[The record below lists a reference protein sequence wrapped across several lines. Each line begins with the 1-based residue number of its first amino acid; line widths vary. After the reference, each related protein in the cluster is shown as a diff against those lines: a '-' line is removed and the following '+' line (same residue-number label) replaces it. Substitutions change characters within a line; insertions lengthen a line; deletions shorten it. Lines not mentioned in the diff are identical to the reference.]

1 MNTAK
6 KRRPRKARPPPAPS
20 RDLAVIGAEKWD
32 WESLFMSVL
41 GPDPSTR
48 LVLVA
53 IRMRLN
59 AEFGLT
65 AWPGQPYI
73 AKLTGLKERAV
84 RTHIAMAEHA
94 GWITVRKR
102 YNGSSIYTPT
112 VPDDLVEFIKS
123 KPWDVDPTWERPAN
137 LAKAARKVC
146 NAHVTIAR
154 EIERPADIAKAP
166 ANLAKAPANNDIAT
180 GNICQSDRQIQPPK
194 QLSKQLLKQL
204 EKQLPNVQSQ
214 KATATR
220 VPRYQVDKV
229 EADRLDRLDLA
240 NHFMVTHRNWPR
252 LQVAQRFAVHI
263 DDLADAP
270 Q

>member
-1 MNTAK
+1 MK
-6 KRRPRKARPPPAPS
+6 LV
-20 RDLAVIGAEKWD
+20 DIEGAEKRD

-59 AEFGLT
+59 AEKGLT

-84 RTHIAMAEHA
+84 RTHIASAA
-94 GWITVRKR
+94 RGGWITIRKR
-102 YNGSSIYTPT
+102 YNGSSVYTPT

-123 KPWDVDPTWERPAN
+123 KPWDDPKWERPAN
-137 LAKAARKVC
+137 IADRSKPQRPANIADRKQS
-146 NAHVTIAR
+146 AMTGDDQT
-154 EIERPADIAKAP
+154 PADIAKAP
-166 ANLAKAPANNDIAT
+166 ANNAPAT

-194 QLSKQLLKQL
+194 LLSKQLLKRL
-204 EKQLPNVQSQ
+204 EKQLPKVESQ
-214 KATATR
+214 KPTATR
-220 VPRYQVDKV
+220 GPRYTVDKV
-229 EADRLDRLDLA
+229 EADRLDRIDRA
-240 NHFMVTHRNWPR
+240 NYFMVIHRNWPR

-263 DDLADAP
+263 DDLQEMP
-270 Q
+270 